1 MPQKNLKEEVFLD
14 SIHEIDYAYW
24 ILGKFKLINYVKKK
38 KISNLEINVEDF
50 VNLNLISHQRV
61 QINISWTI

>member
-24 ILGKFKLINYVKKK
+24 ILGKFKLINYVKKNFK
-38 KISNLEINVEDF
+38 P
-50 VNLNLISHQRV
+50 RY
-61 QINISWTI
+61 